1 MKTLYHGSWTLNTIH
16 SISFSLCL
24 LWSLLVSLSL
34 PCLLRIFGRHGTSRH
49 CICPCVQHC
58 QYTRLYV
65 IYYINYIYI
74 YLSCHFSQVFLQA
87 YFEINGSSSLLTAH
101 VSHQSFAE
109 LDHRQLWR
117 RLGRG
122 FWHLNLRVVPIH
134 YKTGKTKQCASVRAN
149 KYLEQTTAMQVAG
162 ALKAKKVHDW
172 LAEKCRKASSKQQNQ
187 KQTINKQK
195 IINKQPTINTM
206 QQHSQI
212 SSRSCR
218 MAMWYQLR
226 SH

>member
-1 MKTLYHGSWTLNTIH
+1 MVPVSFPQSSLPSAHLRAARHIETLHL
-16 SISFSLCL
+16 SLCSTLSIYQAVCHL
-24 LWSLLVSLSL
+24 LYQL
-34 PCLLRIFGRHGTSRH
+34 
-49 CICPCVQHC
+49 
-58 QYTRLYV
+58 
-65 IYYINYIYI
+65 YI
-74 YLSCHFSQVFLQA
+74 YLSCHLSQVFLQA